1 MARKSRKHRDG
12 QNEPLA
18 LMVHAEGGKPRIR
31 VPTAIYA
38 RLSNENNGRE
48 DDEPI
53 QNQIALVH
61 SYLLD
66 HADEF
71 ELKETYADNGQSG
84 TNFDRPEFLRM
95 MDDVNHGRIGCIMVK
110 DLSRFGRNYVETGVY
125 VENVLPKLGVRLI
138 AVNDSFDSSRESDR
152 LGVTVP
158 MKNMINETYARDA
171 SRKGFIANCVRR
183 MKPDVLPLGPV
194 AYGYKKDESGKR
206 LIPDENADY
215 VRVAYQWCV
224 MNVSLNEI
232 ADRLNLI
239 GAPVPGRLMKGEKGG
254 TEWTRSGVCKMLSNP
269 IYSGDV
275 CLGRTRRTKIA
286 SQKEVIMVPREQ
298 WTIHKNTHEA
308 LVPREDY
315 DAIYE
320 RKAQNATAKK
330 RMMNEREKNGPVIS
344 ADFSNLVWCGD
355 CQKKMVTKRERKGG
369 NGYTHV
375 KYVCTNRKK
384 TDRACYNVVF
394 NDFLTV
400 LVTEQVRAHLKVLS
414 DRAALIRKLNE
425 SESGKNAG
433 LSIDKKIAAAEARLS
448 EEREKEARLY
458 EDFRSGIIEEDDFRL
473 IREKGIASRQEAEGR
488 LKALGAKKDEY
499 VRVLDRFLDASG
511 SREGILEDGEFD
523 SALVKETVERIYAYG
538 GNRVEVVFKD
548 SDVDRV
554 IEEALEGFEG

>member
-1 MARKSRKHRDG
+1 MARKSRKHLNGQSESPALVTHADG
-12 QNEPLA
+12 REP
-18 LMVHAEGGKPRIR
+18 KTRI
-31 VPTAIYA
+31 PTAIYA

-48 DDEPI
+48 DDESI

-71 ELKETYADNGQSG
+71 ELAETYADNGRSG

-158 MKNMINETYARDA
+158 MKNMINETYARDV
-171 SRKGFIANCVRR
+171 SRKMFIANRVRR

-215 VRVAYQWCV
+215 VRVAYQWRI
-224 MNVSLNEI
+224 MGVSFVEI

-254 TEWTRSGVCKMLSNP
+254 TEWTRSGVCKMLANP
-269 IYSGDV
+269 IYTGDT
-275 CLGRTRRTKIA
+275 CLGRTRRTRLA
-286 SQKEVIMVPREQ
+286 SQKGVIRVPRDQ

-308 LVPREDY
+308 LVPRNDFE
-315 DAIYE
+315 AIYE
-320 RKAQNATAKK
+320 SGVQNAAAKK
-330 RMMNEREKNGPVIS
+330 AIAEKHKKAGPPIP
-344 ADFSNLVWCGD
+344 ADFSNLVWCGE
-355 CQKKMVTKRERKGG
+355 CQKKMITKREKKGG
-369 NGYTHV
+369 QGFTHV

-394 NDFLTV
+394 NDFLK
-400 LVTEQVRAHLKVLS
+400 VTASEQVRMHLKVLS
-414 DRAALIRKLNE
+414 DRAELIRKLNE
-425 SESGKNAG
+425 SEAGKNAG
-433 LSIDKKIAAAEARLS
+433 LSIDKKIAAAKTKLL

-458 EDFRSGIIEEDDFRL
+458 EDFRGGVIEEDDFRL
-473 IREKGIASRQEAEGR
+473 IHEKCVLARQEAECR
-488 LKALGAKKDEY
+488 LKALGTKKDEY
-499 VRVLDRFLDASG
+499 ARVLGHFLDVTGNTLQAA
-511 SREGILEDGEFD
+511 EDDGFD
-523 SALVKETVERIYAYG
+523 AALVKETVERIYAYG
-538 GNRVEVVFKD
+538 NNRIEVVLKNE
-548 SDVDRV
+548 DVDRV
-554 IEEALEGFEG
+554 IEEALEGFEE